1 MCIVDVFYINNT
13 YSNAK
18 AGPILAMARHCKE
31 PGAITM
37 TINLQSYKCIAITK
51 STRLNN
57 YNISFD
63 LALRESHLLTFLNSF
78 IVVSRAFASDLLIF
92 LGGCPP
98 PGKAPQRH
106 GGLPSSGK
114 STYNSPSMEDN
125 PLILDNILLSSPNRS

>member
-1 MCIVDVFYINNT
+1 MGSRSMLNKG
-13 YSNAK
+13 S
-18 AGPILAMARHCKE
+18 G
-31 PGAITM
+31 GA
-37 TINLQSYKCIAITK
+37 
-51 STRLNN
+51 STRDPSAKQCSAPRAH
-57 YNISFD
+57 NISFD

-92 LGGCPP
+92 LRGCPP